1 MKGIYQ
7 TKRLLNAYNPKFTG
21 GSYAGNV
28 YDPSYLSP
36 ALNTMG
42 GGGRQ
47 PFILEVYEIHPRLH
61 QEQPLERD
69 GGEASS
75 QRGV

>member
-1 MKGIYQ
+1 MKGIHQ
-7 TKRLLNAYNPKFTG
+7 TKRLFNAYNPKFTG

-28 YDPSYLSP
+28 YDPGYLSP

-47 PFILEVYEIHPRLH
+47 PFILEVYEIQVEEDRLLH
-61 QEQPLERD
+61 QTHVESTDKRSGL
-69 GGEASS
+69 
-75 QRGV
+75 

>member
-1 MKGIYQ
+1 MKGIHQ
-7 TKRLLNAYNPKFTG
+7 TKRLFNAYNPKFTG

-28 YDPSYLSP
+28 YDPGYLSP

-47 PFILEVYEIHPRLH
+47 PFILECYEVQVKKDRLLYQAH
-61 QEQPLERD
+61 VESTDKRSGL
-69 GGEASS
+69 
-75 QRGV
+75 

>member
-1 MKGIYQ
+1 MKGIHQ
-7 TKRLLNAYNPKFTG
+7 TKRLFNAYNPKFTG

-28 YDPSYLSP
+28 YDPNYLSP

-47 PFILEVYEIHPRLH
+47 PFILEVYETQVKDNRLLH
-61 QEQPLERD
+61 QAQPQETQQGCGL
-69 GGEASS
+69 
-75 QRGV
+75 